1 MQRKYKKIK
10 PTSNPKPIDNAE
22 DSNEQKDDDDDDDSK
37 ENGSKDD
44 DKVRNIVMFRFNH

>member
-10 PTSNPKPIDNAE
+10 PISNPKPIDNAE

-37 ENGSKDD
+37 EN